1 MIGCEG
7 LNYLLSIGLIFSVY
21 MYMKQRNELKN
32 PDTIESD
39 LIKKA
44 YFDPLTA
51 LPNSESINIIL
62 DDQISRCERHEKS
75 FFTAIIK
82 INNPMDE
89 VIVESG
95 LRLFNSIRKEDT
107 VGHISKDIFIIIF
120 NEYLNESNLKIILDR
135 ILKDFEKNFSSKANK
150 SFKIS
155 IDMNIN
161 TYPNKSTTKELT
173 DINPVQK
180 A

>member
-1 MIGCEG
+1 MIGCEE
-7 LNYLLSIGLIFSVY
+7 LNYLLSIGLVFSVY
-21 MYMKQRNELKN
+21 MYISQRNKLKN
-32 PDTIESD
+32 LDTIESD

-62 DDQISRCERHEKS
+62 DDQISRCKRHEKS

-107 VGHISKDIFIIIF
+107 VGHISKGVFVIIF
-120 NEYLNESNLKIILDR
+120 NEYLDESNLEIIFDR
-135 ILKDFEKNFSSKANK
+135 IRKDFEKNFSSKANK

-155 IDMNIN
+155 IDININ
-161 TYPNKSTTKELT
+161 TYPDKSTIKELT
-173 DINPVQK
+173 NINPAQK

>member
-1 MIGCEG
+1 MIGCEA
-7 LNYLLSIGLIFSVY
+7 LNYLLLIGLVFSVY
-21 MYMKQRNELKN
+21 MYILQRNRLKN
-32 PDTIESD
+32 LDTIESS

-62 DDQISRCERHEKS
+62 DDQISRCKRHEKS

-95 LRLFNSIRKEDT
+95 VRLFNSIRKEDT
-107 VGHISKDIFIIIF
+107 VGHISKGVFVIIF
-120 NEYLNESNLKIILDR
+120 NEYLDESNLDIIFNR
-135 ILKDFEKNFSSKANK
+135 IRKAFEKGFSSKANE
-150 SFKIS
+150 SPNIS
-155 IDMNIN
+155 INIDIN
-161 TYPNKSTTKELT
+161 TYPDKPTIKELIN
-173 DINPVQK
+173 INP